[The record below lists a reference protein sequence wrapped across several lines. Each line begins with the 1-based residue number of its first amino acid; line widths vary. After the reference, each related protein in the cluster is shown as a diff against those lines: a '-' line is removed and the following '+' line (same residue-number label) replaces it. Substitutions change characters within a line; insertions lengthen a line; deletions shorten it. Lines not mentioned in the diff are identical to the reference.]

1 MTLSVNDFSRY
12 DQIGHFP
19 GWKDLNGTTKNFQNQ
34 HVIIFEE
41 DLCQLVKR
49 LKQLVYL
56 NIYGRI
62 RYEKVESYRLMVQRR
77 FPNSR
82 FDIEISRF
90 RLWR

>member
-1 MTLSVNDFSRY
+1 RPYFKRSSYGTSSGKINISRL
-12 DQIGHFP
+12 D
-19 GWKDLNGTTKNFQNQ
+19 Q

-41 DLCQLVKR
+41 DLCQLIKR